1 MMLDQEATPRGDM
14 AGWVQRV
21 QKFAVWLTE
30 QADRTKQQRRRSA
43 EVFMFSDAMREIAQ
57 AGFDAGLTPSEMSAW
72 TQATWNLPGLGAP
85 AISLFRATMIDKL
98 LGSGRWEGND
108 LTDLF
113 YLCTAAGYADHVV
126 GERRTI
132 GLLQQSVRRLRSPVK
147 LHKSLTSVVD
157 ALSSEQASRA
167 DSP

>member
-1 MMLDQEATPRGDM
+1 MSNIVYASMMLDQQATPRGNM

-21 QKFAVWLTE
+21 QGFSTWLSGETN
-30 QADRTKQQRRRSA
+30 RTKQQRRRAA
-43 EVFMFSDAMREIAQ
+43 EVFMFSDAIREIAQ
-57 AGFDAGLTPSEMSAW
+57 AAIDARLTPSEMSAW
-72 TQATWNLPGLGAP
+72 TQSTWHSPGLGAP

-108 LTDLF
+108 LSDLF

-132 GLLQQSVRRLRSPVK
+132 GYFSSPFDVWELRCNCTGRWCRWWTP
-147 LHKSLTSVVD
+147 
-157 ALSSEQASRA
+157 
-167 DSP
+167 